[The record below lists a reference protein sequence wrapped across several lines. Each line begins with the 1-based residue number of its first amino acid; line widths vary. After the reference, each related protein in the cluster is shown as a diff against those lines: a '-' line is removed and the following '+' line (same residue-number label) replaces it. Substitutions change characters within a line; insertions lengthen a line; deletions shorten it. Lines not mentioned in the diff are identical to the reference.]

1 MKHCPI
7 SLIALAALLINVQGF
22 APHFTQRA
30 TSGRTFT
37 QLSVSS
43 SALPDVGSMKAGD
56 LTKELK
62 SYGISTKSFLE
73 KSELVD
79 AVNKARAEGKSPK
92 ANGKEAPSESTSKST
107 DSSSSKS
114 TDSSSSKS
122 TDSSSSKPRSERL
135 AEEMV
140 KCKSMKV
147 GELKKELQSYGISTK
162 SFFEKSEF
170 VKALAEARVDGV
182 KKAGGEE
189 EVYDASYRDVV
200 MQKMSENQ
208 MAAFR
213 GRGFIDTTLAR

>member
-1 MKHCPI
+1 MKQFYI
-7 SLIALAALLINVQGF
+7 LLTTLAAPLINVQGF

-30 TSGRTFT
+30 TSARTFT

-56 LTKELK
+56 LRTELQ
-62 SYGISTKSFLE
+62 SYGISTKSFFE

-79 AVNKARAEGKSPK
+79 AVKKARAEGKSPK
-92 ANGKEAPSESTSKST
+92 ANGKEAPSKSTSKST
-107 DSSSSKS
+107 ESKSTESKS
-114 TDSSSSKS
+114 TDR
-122 TDSSSSKPRSERL
+122 SSSKPRSERL
-135 AEEMV
+135 AEEME

-170 VKALAEARVDGV
+170 VRALAEARVDGV
-182 KKAGGEE
+182 KKTGGEE
-189 EVYDASYRDVV
+189 EVHDASYRDVV

-208 MAAFR
+208 MAALR
-213 GRGFIDTTLAR
+213 GRGFIDTKLAR

>member
-1 MKHCPI
+1 MKQFYI
-7 SLIALAALLINVQGF
+7 LLTTLAAPLINVQGF

-30 TSGRTFT
+30 TSARTFT

-56 LTKELK
+56 LRTELQ
-62 SYGISTKSFLE
+62 SYGIPTKSFFE

-79 AVNKARAEGKSPK
+79 AVKKARAEGKSPK
-92 ANGKEAPSESTSKST
+92 ANGKEAPSKSTSKST
-107 DSSSSKS
+107 ESKSTESKS
-114 TDSSSSKS
+114 TDR
-122 TDSSSSKPRSERL
+122 SSSKPRSERL
-135 AEEMV
+135 AEEME

-170 VKALAEARVDGV
+170 VRALAEARVDGV
-182 KKAGGEE
+182 KKTGGEE
-189 EVYDASYRDVV
+189 EVHDASYRDVV

-208 MAAFR
+208 MAALR
-213 GRGFIDTTLAR
+213 GRGFIDTKLAR

>member
-1 MKHCPI
+1 MKHFYI
-7 SLIALAALLINVQGF
+7 IFTTLTAQLINVQGF

-30 TSGRTFT
+30 TSARTFT

-56 LTKELK
+56 LRTELQ
-62 SYGISTKSFLE
+62 SYGISTKSFFE

-79 AVNKARAEGKSPK
+79 AVKKARAEGKSPK
-92 ANGKEAPSESTSKST
+92 ANGKEAPSKSTSKST
-107 DSSSSKS
+107 ESKSTESKS
-114 TDSSSSKS
+114 TDR
-122 TDSSSSKPRSERL
+122 SSSKPRSERL
-135 AEEMV
+135 AEEME

-170 VKALAEARVDGV
+170 VRALAEARVDGV
-182 KKAGGEE
+182 KKTGGEE
-189 EVYDASYRDVV
+189 EVHDASYRDVV

-208 MAAFR
+208 MAALR
-213 GRGFIDTTLAR
+213 GRGFIDTKLAR

>member
-1 MKHCPI
+1 MKQFYI
-7 SLIALAALLINVQGF
+7 LLTTLAAPLINVQGF

-30 TSGRTFT
+30 TSARTFT

-43 SALPDVGSMKAGD
+43 SALPDVGNMKAGD
-56 LTKELK
+56 LRTELQ
-62 SYGISTKSFLE
+62 SYGISTKSFFE

-79 AVNKARAEGKSPK
+79 AVKKARAEGKSPK
-92 ANGKEAPSESTSKST
+92 ANGKEAPSKSTSKST
-107 DSSSSKS
+107 ESKS
-114 TDSSSSKS
+114 TGSKATESNS

-135 AEEMV
+135 AEEME

-208 MAAFR
+208 MAALR
-213 GRGFIDTTLAR
+213 GRGFIDTKLAR

>member
-1 MKHCPI
+1 MKRFSI
-7 SLIALAALLINVQGF
+7 SLIALVALLINVQGF
-22 APHFTQRA
+22 SPHFTHRA
-30 TSGRTFT
+30 TSVTTFT
-37 QLSVSS
+37 QLNVSS
-43 SALPDVGSMKAGD
+43 SALPEVGSMKAGD
-56 LTKELK
+56 LRTELQ
-62 SYGISTKSFLE
+62 SYGISTKSFFE
-73 KSELVD
+73 KSELID

-107 DSSSSKS
+107 ESKS
-114 TDSSSSKS
+114 TESKS

-135 AEEMV
+135 AEEME

>member
-1 MKHCPI
+1 MKHFYI
-7 SLIALAALLINVQGF
+7 IFTTLTAQLINVQGF

-30 TSGRTFT
+30 TSARTFT

-56 LTKELK
+56 LRTELQ
-62 SYGISTKSFLE
+62 SYGIPTKSFFE

-79 AVNKARAEGKSPK
+79 AVKKARAEGKSPK
-92 ANGKEAPSESTSKST
+92 ANGKEAPSKSTSKST
-107 DSSSSKS
+107 ESKSTESKS
-114 TDSSSSKS
+114 TDR
-122 TDSSSSKPRSERL
+122 SSSKPRSERL
-135 AEEMV
+135 AEEME

-170 VKALAEARVDGV
+170 VRALAEARVDGV
-182 KKAGGEE
+182 KKTGGEE
-189 EVYDASYRDVV
+189 EVHDASYRDVV

-208 MAAFR
+208 MAALR
-213 GRGFIDTTLAR
+213 GRGFIDTKLAR